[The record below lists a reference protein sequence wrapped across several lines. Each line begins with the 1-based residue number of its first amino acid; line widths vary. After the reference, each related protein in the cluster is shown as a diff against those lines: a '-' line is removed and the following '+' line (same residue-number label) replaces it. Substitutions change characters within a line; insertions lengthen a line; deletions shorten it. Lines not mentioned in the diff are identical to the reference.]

1 MYGLHRTRNERV
13 HHLSLLH
20 LFMFGCFYIYFFFLP
35 HTFQQ
40 VVERNRALT
49 QDLQRERAERQ
60 RVGAR
65 LLAAERGAEGLEAE
79 SLRDTVAA
87 LEVSS

>member
-1 MYGLHRTRNERV
+1 M
-13 HHLSLLH
+13 
-20 LFMFGCFYIYFFFLP
+20 
-35 HTFQQ
+35 
-40 VVERNRALT
+40 VERNRALT

-60 RVGAR
+60 RVQAR

-87 LEVSS
+87 LEVSRCTMSGLLMLVLLAVGGGGVRSVLW

>member
-1 MYGLHRTRNERV
+1 
-13 HHLSLLH
+13 
-20 LFMFGCFYIYFFFLP
+20 MFNRFSPLDGNTTL
-35 HTFQQ
+35 Q

-60 RVGAR
+60 RVQAR

-87 LEVSS
+87 LEVSHFMVSG

>member
-1 MYGLHRTRNERV
+1 M
-13 HHLSLLH
+13 LLAQ
-20 LFMFGCFYIYFFFLP
+20 CP
-35 HTFQQ
+35 PPQ

-60 RVGAR
+60 RVQAR
-65 LLAAERGAEGLEAE
+65 LVAAERGAEGLEAE

-87 LEVSS
+87 LEVSCSVIPQLS